1 MRNRISV
8 FLISVLL
15 PFIIPAQEREGSSY
29 KVPAGSQLNRINLK
43 VLNRSPHT
51 VSEVG
56 VIAEEIPSCIKFK
69 DSYKEISEIP
79 GDGVAEVEFSFD
91 IDNSAK
97 IDTTVDLVFIISTQ
111 NGEKWEKI
119 IKIDIVAPDKFVL
132 EQNFPNPFNPKTT
145 ILYQLPLESDV
156 VLSIYN
162 IIGQKVEILVNE
174 KQGAGIYNIE
184 WDASNVASGMYF
196 YRILA
201 RDAKGVHTAI
211 KKMLIIK

>member
-1 MRNRISV
+1 MRNRIFI

-15 PFIIPAQEREGSSY
+15 PFIIPAQERGESSY
-29 KVPAGSQLNRINLK
+29 KVSAEAQLNRINLK

-56 VIAEEIPSCIKFK
+56 VIVEEVPSCIKFK
-69 DSYKEISEIP
+69 DTYKEIAEIP
-79 GDGVAEVEFSFD
+79 GDGNAEVEFSFD
-91 IDNSAK
+91 IDNSAH

-111 NGEKWEKI
+111 NGERWEKI

-132 EQNFPNPFNPKTT
+132 EQNYPNPFNPKTT
-145 ILYQLPLESDV
+145 ILYQLPLEADV
-156 VLSIYN
+156 ILSIYN
-162 IIGQKVEILVNE
+162 ILGQKVDILVNE
-174 KQGAGIYNIE
+174 KQGAGSYNVE
-184 WDASNVASGMYF
+184 WDAGNVASGMYF

-201 RDAKGVHTAI
+201 RDTKGVHTAI